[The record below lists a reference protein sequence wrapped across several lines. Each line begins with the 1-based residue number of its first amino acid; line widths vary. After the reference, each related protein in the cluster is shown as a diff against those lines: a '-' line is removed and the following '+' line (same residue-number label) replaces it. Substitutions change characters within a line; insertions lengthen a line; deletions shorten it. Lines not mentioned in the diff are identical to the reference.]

1 MMDTTCTLARSV
13 LAVSLA
19 FGLGLPAWA
28 QEGGFLEDAKG
39 GLTLRNYYFNRDFR
53 DPGAAKGKVEEWA
66 QGFIFK
72 FSSGYTPGLIGFGLD
87 GIALFGVKLD
97 SGGGTSGSELLPV
110 HDDGRAAD
118 DYGRAG
124 LAAKLRMSAT
134 ELKVGELLPD
144 IPLLRYDDGR
154 LLPQT
159 FRGAMLDS
167 REIEGLSLQAGQ
179 YREVSLRHSSDMQ
192 DLSAWAAPGVTSDGF
207 NYAGAEYRFNQQ
219 RTLIGAWHSQLE
231 DIYQQSYF
239 NLLHSQRVGEWTLGA
254 NLGYF
259 IDRDDGQARIGDIQ
273 SRTGYALLSA
283 SHSGHTLYLGLQ
295 KVSGDSQWMSV
306 YGSSGRTLG
315 NDMFNGNFSNADER
329 SWQVRYDY
337 NFAAL
342 GVPGLL
348 AMVRYGHG
356 ENATTAAGSNGK
368 EWERDAEVN
377 YTFQSG
383 ALKNLNIRLNN
394 ATNRRSFNS
403 DLDQTRLI
411 VSYPLLQQ
419 ACSNPSACAKMPFG

>member
-1 MMDTTCTLARSV
+1 MNTPHCILARS
-13 LAVSLA
+13 LAAASLA
-19 FGLGLPAWA
+19 LGTGLPAWA
-28 QEGGFLEDAKG
+28 EDGGFFKDAKTD
-39 GLTLRNYYFNRDFR
+39 LVLRNYYFNRDFR
-53 DPGAAKGKVEEWA
+53 DPGAAKSKVEEWA
-66 QGFIFK
+66 QGFILK
-72 FSSGYTPGLIGFGLD
+72 FNSGYTPGLVGFGLD
-87 GIALFGVKLD
+87 GIAMFGVKLD
-97 SGGGTSGSELLPV
+97 SGRGTSGSELLPV

-118 DYGRAG
+118 NYGRAG
-124 LAAKLRMSAT
+124 VAAKMRISAT

-167 REIEGLSLQAGQ
+167 REIAGLGLQAGQ
-179 YREVSLRHSSDMQ
+179 YRSVSLRNSSDMQ
-192 DLSAWAAPGVTSDGF
+192 DLSAWAAPGVRSDGF
-207 NYAGAEYRFNQQ
+207 TYAGAEYRFNQQ
-219 RTLIGAWHSQLE
+219 RTLIGAWHAQLE

-239 NLLHSQRVGEWTLGA
+239 NLLHKQPVGDWVLGA

-259 IDRDDGQARIGDIQ
+259 IDKDDGQARIGEIQ
-273 SRTGYALLSA
+273 SRTAYALLSA
-283 SHSGHTLYLGLQ
+283 STAGHTLYLGLQ
-295 KVSGDSQWMSV
+295 KVSGDSPWMSV

-337 NFAAL
+337 NFAAM

-356 ENATTAAGSNGK
+356 ENATTKVGSNGK
-368 EWERDAEVN
+368 EWERDTEVG

-383 ALKNLNIRLNN
+383 SLKNLSVRVNN

-403 DLDQTRLI
+403 DFDQTRVI
-411 VSYPLLQQ
+411 VSYPL
-419 ACSNPSACAKMPFG
+419 SF

>member
-1 MMDTTCTLARSV
+1 MNTPHCILARS
-13 LAVSLA
+13 LAAASLA
-19 FGLGLPAWA
+19 LGTGLPAWA
-28 QEGGFLEDAKG
+28 EDGGFFEDAKTD
-39 GLTLRNYYFNRDFR
+39 LVLRNYYFNRDFR
-53 DPGAAKGKVEEWA
+53 DPGAAKSKVEEWA
-66 QGFIFK
+66 QGFILK
-72 FSSGYTPGLIGFGLD
+72 FNSGYTPGVVGFGLD
-87 GIALFGVKLD
+87 GIAMFGVKLD
-97 SGGGTSGSELLPV
+97 SGRGTSGSELLPV

-118 DYGRAG
+118 NYGRAG
-124 LAAKLRMSAT
+124 VAAKMRISAT

-167 REIEGLSLQAGQ
+167 REIAGLGLQAGQ
-179 YREVSLRHSSDMQ
+179 YRSVSLRNSSDMQ
-192 DLSAWAAPGVTSDGF
+192 DLSAWAAPGVMSDGF
-207 NYAGAEYRFNQQ
+207 TYAGAEYRFNQQ
-219 RTLIGAWHSQLE
+219 RTLIGAWHAQLE

-239 NLLHSQRVGEWTLGA
+239 NLLHKQPVGDWVLGA

-259 IDRDDGQARIGDIQ
+259 IDKDDGQARIGEIR
-273 SRTGYALLSA
+273 SRTVYALLSA
-283 SHSGHTLYLGLQ
+283 STAGHTLYLGLQ
-295 KVSGDSQWMSV
+295 KVSGDSPWMSV

-337 NFAAL
+337 NFAAM

-356 ENATTAAGSNGK
+356 ENATTKAGSNGK
-368 EWERDAEVN
+368 EWERDTEVG

-383 ALKNLNIRLNN
+383 SLKNLSVRVNN

-403 DLDQTRLI
+403 DFDQTRVI
-411 VSYPLLQQ
+411 VSYPL
-419 ACSNPSACAKMPFG
+419 SF

>member
-1 MMDTTCTLARSV
+1 MNTPHCILARS
-13 LAVSLA
+13 LAAASLA
-19 FGLGLPAWA
+19 LGTGLPAWA
-28 QEGGFLEDAKG
+28 EDGGFFEDAKTD
-39 GLTLRNYYFNRDFR
+39 LVLRNYYFNRDFR
-53 DPGAAKGKVEEWA
+53 DPGAAKSKVEEWA
-66 QGFIFK
+66 QGFILK
-72 FSSGYTPGLIGFGLD
+72 FNSGYTPGVVGFGLD
-87 GIALFGVKLD
+87 GIAMFGVKLD
-97 SGGGTSGSELLPV
+97 SGRGTSGSELLPV
-110 HDDGRAAD
+110 HGDGRAAD
-118 DYGRAG
+118 NYGRAG
-124 LAAKLRMSAT
+124 VAAKMRISAT

-167 REIEGLSLQAGQ
+167 REIAGLGLQAGQ
-179 YREVSLRHSSDMQ
+179 YRSVSLRNSSDMQ

-207 NYAGAEYRFNQQ
+207 TYAGAEYRFNQQ
-219 RTLIGAWHSQLE
+219 RTLVGAWHAQLE

-239 NLLHSQRVGEWTLGA
+239 NLLHKQPVGDWVLGA

-259 IDRDDGQARIGDIQ
+259 IDKDDGQARIGEIQ
-273 SRTGYALLSA
+273 SRTAYALLSA
-283 SHSGHTLYLGLQ
+283 STAGHTLYLGLQ
-295 KVSGDSQWMSV
+295 KVSGDSPWMSV

-337 NFAAL
+337 NFAAM

-356 ENATTAAGSNGK
+356 ENATTKAGSNGK
-368 EWERDAEVN
+368 EWERDTEVG

-383 ALKNLNIRLNN
+383 SLKNLSVRVNN

-403 DLDQTRLI
+403 DFDQTRVI
-411 VSYPLLQQ
+411 VSYPL
-419 ACSNPSACAKMPFG
+419 SF

>member
-1 MMDTTCTLARSV
+1 MNTPHCILARS
-13 LAVSLA
+13 LAAASLA
-19 FGLGLPAWA
+19 LGTGLPAWA
-28 QEGGFLEDAKG
+28 EEGGFFDDAKTD
-39 GLTLRNYYFNRDFR
+39 LVLRNYYFNRDFR
-53 DPGAAKGKVEEWA
+53 DPGAAKSKVEEWA
-66 QGFIFK
+66 QGFILK
-72 FSSGYTPGLIGFGLD
+72 FNSGYTPGLVGFGLD
-87 GIALFGVKLD
+87 GIAMFGVKLD
-97 SGGGTSGSELLPV
+97 SGRGTSGSELLPV
-110 HDDGRAAD
+110 HGDGRAAD
-118 DYGRAG
+118 NYGRAG
-124 LAAKLRMSAT
+124 VAAKMRISAT

-159 FRGAMLDS
+159 FRGAVLDS
-167 REIEGLSLQAGQ
+167 REIAGLGLQAGQ
-179 YREVSLRHSSDMQ
+179 YRSVSLRNSSDMQ

-207 NYAGAEYRFNQQ
+207 TYAGAEYRFNQQ
-219 RTLIGAWHSQLE
+219 RTLVGAWHAQLE

-239 NLLHSQRVGEWTLGA
+239 NLLHKQPVGDWVLGA

-259 IDRDDGQARIGDIQ
+259 IDKDDGQARIGEIQ
-273 SRTGYALLSA
+273 SRTAYALLSA
-283 SHSGHTLYLGLQ
+283 STAGHTLYLGLQ
-295 KVSGDSQWMSV
+295 KVSGDSPWMSV

-356 ENATTAAGSNGK
+356 ENATTKAGSNGK
-368 EWERDAEVN
+368 EWERDTEVG

-383 ALKNLNIRLNN
+383 SLKNLSVRVNN

-403 DLDQTRLI
+403 DFDQTRVI
-411 VSYPLLQQ
+411 VSYPL
-419 ACSNPSACAKMPFG
+419 SF

>member
-1 MMDTTCTLARSV
+1 MNTPHCILARS
-13 LAVSLA
+13 LAAASLA
-19 FGLGLPAWA
+19 LGAGLPAWA
-28 QEGGFLEDAKG
+28 EEGGFFDDAKTD
-39 GLTLRNYYFNRDFR
+39 LVLRNYYFNRDFR
-53 DPGAAKGKVEEWA
+53 DPGAAKSKVEEWA
-66 QGFIFK
+66 QGFILK
-72 FSSGYTPGLIGFGLD
+72 FNSGYTPGVVGFGLD
-87 GIALFGVKLD
+87 GIAMFGVKLD
-97 SGGGTSGSELLPV
+97 SGRGTSGSELLPV
-110 HDDGRAAD
+110 HGDGRAAD
-118 DYGRAG
+118 NYGRAG
-124 LAAKLRMSAT
+124 VAAKMRISAT

-167 REIEGLSLQAGQ
+167 REIVGLGLQAGQ
-179 YREVSLRHSSDMQ
+179 YRSVSLRNSSDMQ
-192 DLSAWAAPGVTSDGF
+192 DLSAWAAPGVRSDGF
-207 NYAGAEYRFNQQ
+207 TYAGAEYRFNQQ
-219 RTLIGAWHSQLE
+219 RTLIGAWHAQLE

-239 NLLHSQRVGEWTLGA
+239 NLLHKQPVGDWVLGA

-259 IDRDDGQARIGDIQ
+259 IDKDDGQARIGEIQ
-273 SRTGYALLSA
+273 SRTAYTLLSA
-283 SHSGHTLYLGLQ
+283 STAGHTLYLGLQ
-295 KVSGDSQWMSV
+295 KVSGDSPWMSV

-337 NFAAL
+337 NFAAM

-356 ENATTAAGSNGK
+356 ENATTKVGSNGK
-368 EWERDAEVN
+368 EWERDTEVG

-383 ALKNLNIRLNN
+383 SLKNLSVRVNN

-403 DLDQTRLI
+403 DFDQTRLI
-411 VSYPLLQQ
+411 VSYPL
-419 ACSNPSACAKMPFG
+419 SF

>member
-1 MMDTTCTLARSV
+1 MNTPHCILARSLV
-13 LAVSLA
+13 AASLA
-19 FGLGLPAWA
+19 LGTGLPAWA
-28 QEGGFLEDAKG
+28 EDGGFFEDAKTD
-39 GLTLRNYYFNRDFR
+39 LVLRNYYFNRDFR
-53 DPGAAKGKVEEWA
+53 DPGAAKSKVEEWA
-66 QGFIFK
+66 QGFILK
-72 FSSGYTPGLIGFGLD
+72 FNSGYTPGVIGFGLD
-87 GIALFGVKLD
+87 GIAMFGVKLD
-97 SGGGTSGSELLPV
+97 SGRGTSGSELLPV

-118 DYGRAG
+118 NYGRAG
-124 LAAKLRMSAT
+124 VAAKMRISAT

-167 REIEGLSLQAGQ
+167 REIAGLGLQAGQ
-179 YREVSLRHSSDMQ
+179 YRSVSLRNSSDMQ

-207 NYAGAEYRFNQQ
+207 TYAGAEYRFNQQ
-219 RTLIGAWHSQLE
+219 RTLVGAWHAQLE

-239 NLLHSQRVGEWTLGA
+239 NLLHKQPVGDWVLGA

-259 IDRDDGQARIGDIQ
+259 IDKDDGQARIGEIQ
-273 SRTGYALLSA
+273 SRTAYALLSA
-283 SHSGHTLYLGLQ
+283 STAGHTLYLGLQ
-295 KVSGDSQWMSV
+295 KVSGDSPWMSV

-337 NFAAL
+337 NFAAM

-356 ENATTAAGSNGK
+356 ENATTKAGSNGK
-368 EWERDAEVN
+368 EWERDTEVG

-383 ALKNLNIRLNN
+383 SLKNLSVRVNN

-403 DLDQTRLI
+403 DFDQTRVI
-411 VSYPLLQQ
+411 VSYPL
-419 ACSNPSACAKMPFG
+419 SF

>member
-1 MMDTTCTLARSV
+1 MNTPHCILARS
-13 LAVSLA
+13 LAAASLA
-19 FGLGLPAWA
+19 LGTGLPAWA
-28 QEGGFLEDAKG
+28 EDGGFFKDAKTD
-39 GLTLRNYYFNRDFR
+39 LVLRNYYFNRDFR
-53 DPGAAKGKVEEWA
+53 DPGAVKSKVEEWA
-66 QGFIFK
+66 QGFILK
-72 FSSGYTPGLIGFGLD
+72 FNSGYTPGVVGFGLD
-87 GIALFGVKLD
+87 GIAMFGVKLD
-97 SGGGTSGSELLPV
+97 SGRGTSGSELLPV
-110 HDDGRAAD
+110 HGDGRAAD
-118 DYGRAG
+118 NYGRAG
-124 LAAKLRMSAT
+124 VAAKMRISAT

-167 REIEGLSLQAGQ
+167 REIAGLGLQAGQ
-179 YREVSLRHSSDMQ
+179 YRSVSLRNSSDMQ

-207 NYAGAEYRFNQQ
+207 TYAGAEYRFNQQ
-219 RTLIGAWHSQLE
+219 RTLIGAWHAQLE

-239 NLLHSQRVGEWTLGA
+239 NLLHKQPVGDWVLGA

-259 IDRDDGQARIGDIQ
+259 IDKDDGQARIGEIQ
-273 SRTGYALLSA
+273 SRTAYALLSA
-283 SHSGHTLYLGLQ
+283 STAGHTLYLGLQ
-295 KVSGDSQWMSV
+295 KVSGDSPWMSV

-337 NFAAL
+337 NFAAM

-356 ENATTAAGSNGK
+356 ENATTKAGSNGK
-368 EWERDAEVN
+368 EWERDTEVG

-383 ALKNLNIRLNN
+383 SLKNLSVRVNN

-403 DLDQTRLI
+403 DFDQTRVI
-411 VSYPLLQQ
+411 VSYPL
-419 ACSNPSACAKMPFG
+419 SF

>member
-1 MMDTTCTLARSV
+1 MNTPHCILARS
-13 LAVSLA
+13 LAAASLA
-19 FGLGLPAWA
+19 LGTGLPAWA
-28 QEGGFLEDAKG
+28 EDGDFFKDAKTD
-39 GLTLRNYYFNRDFR
+39 LVLRNYYFNRDFR
-53 DPGAAKGKVEEWA
+53 DPGAAKSKVEEWA
-66 QGFIFK
+66 QGFILK
-72 FSSGYTPGLIGFGLD
+72 FNSGYTPGVVGFGLD
-87 GIALFGVKLD
+87 GIAMFGVKLD
-97 SGGGTSGSELLPV
+97 SGRGTSGSELLPV
-110 HDDGRAAD
+110 HDDGRAVD
-118 DYGRAG
+118 NYGRAG
-124 LAAKLRMSAT
+124 VAAKMRISAT

-167 REIEGLSLQAGQ
+167 REIAGLGLQAGQ
-179 YREVSLRHSSDMQ
+179 YRSVSLRNSSDMQ

-207 NYAGAEYRFNQQ
+207 TYAGAEYRFNQQ
-219 RTLIGAWHSQLE
+219 RTLVGAWHAQLE

-239 NLLHSQRVGEWTLGA
+239 NLLHKQPVGDWVLGA

-259 IDRDDGQARIGDIQ
+259 IDKDDGQARIGEIQ
-273 SRTGYALLSA
+273 SRTAYALLSA
-283 SHSGHTLYLGLQ
+283 STAGHALYLGLQ
-295 KVSGDSQWMSV
+295 KVSGDSPWMSV

-337 NFAAL
+337 NFAAM

-356 ENATTAAGSNGK
+356 ENATTKAGSNGK
-368 EWERDAEVN
+368 EWERDTEVG

-383 ALKNLNIRLNN
+383 NLKNLSVRVNN

-403 DLDQTRLI
+403 DFDQTRVI
-411 VSYPLLQQ
+411 VSYPL
-419 ACSNPSACAKMPFG
+419 SF

>member
-1 MMDTTCTLARSV
+1 MNTPHCILARS
-13 LAVSLA
+13 LAAASLA
-19 FGLGLPAWA
+19 LGTGLPAWA
-28 QEGGFLEDAKG
+28 EDGDFFKDAKTD
-39 GLTLRNYYFNRDFR
+39 LVLRNYYFNRDFR
-53 DPGAAKGKVEEWA
+53 DPGAAKSKVEEWA
-66 QGFIFK
+66 QGFILK
-72 FSSGYTPGLIGFGLD
+72 FNSGYTPGVVGFGLD
-87 GIALFGVKLD
+87 GIAMFGVKLD
-97 SGGGTSGSELLPV
+97 SGRGTSGSELLPM

-118 DYGRAG
+118 NYGRAG
-124 LAAKLRMSAT
+124 VAAKMRISAT

-167 REIEGLSLQAGQ
+167 REIAGLGLQAGQ
-179 YREVSLRHSSDMQ
+179 YRSVSLRNSSDMQ

-207 NYAGAEYRFNQQ
+207 TYAGAEYRFNQQ
-219 RTLIGAWHSQLE
+219 RTLVGAWHAQLE

-239 NLLHSQRVGEWTLGA
+239 NLLHKQPVGDWVLGA

-259 IDRDDGQARIGDIQ
+259 IDKDDGQARISEIQ
-273 SRTGYALLSA
+273 SRTAYALLSA
-283 SHSGHTLYLGLQ
+283 STAGHTLYLGLQ
-295 KVSGDSQWMSV
+295 KVSGDSPWMSV

-337 NFAAL
+337 NFAAM

-356 ENATTAAGSNGK
+356 ENATTKAGSNGK
-368 EWERDAEVN
+368 EWERDTEVG

-383 ALKNLNIRLNN
+383 SLKNLSVRVNN

-403 DLDQTRLI
+403 DFDQTRVI
-411 VSYPLLQQ
+411 VNYPL
-419 ACSNPSACAKMPFG
+419 SF

>member
-1 MMDTTCTLARSV
+1 MNTPHCILARS
-13 LAVSLA
+13 LAAASLA
-19 FGLGLPAWA
+19 LGTGLPAWA
-28 QEGGFLEDAKG
+28 EDGDFFKDAKTD
-39 GLTLRNYYFNRDFR
+39 LVLRNYYFNRDFR
-53 DPGAAKGKVEEWA
+53 DPGAAKSKVEEWA
-66 QGFIFK
+66 QGFILK
-72 FSSGYTPGLIGFGLD
+72 FNSGYTPGVVGFGLD
-87 GIALFGVKLD
+87 GIAMFGVKLD
-97 SGGGTSGSELLPV
+97 SGRGTSGSELLPV

-118 DYGRAG
+118 NYGRAG
-124 LAAKLRMSAT
+124 VAAKMRISAT

-167 REIEGLSLQAGQ
+167 REIAGLGLQAGQ
-179 YREVSLRHSSDMQ
+179 YRSVSLRNSSDMQ

-207 NYAGAEYRFNQQ
+207 TYAGAEYRFNQQ
-219 RTLIGAWHSQLE
+219 RTLVGAWHAQLE

-239 NLLHSQRVGEWTLGA
+239 NLLHKQPVGDWVLGA

-259 IDRDDGQARIGDIQ
+259 IDKDDGQARIGEIQ
-273 SRTGYALLSA
+273 SRTAYALLSA
-283 SHSGHTLYLGLQ
+283 STAGHTLYLGLQ
-295 KVSGDSQWMSV
+295 KVSGDSPWMSV

-337 NFAAL
+337 NFAAM

-356 ENATTAAGSNGK
+356 ENATTKAGSNGK
-368 EWERDAEVN
+368 EWERDTEVG

-383 ALKNLNIRLNN
+383 SLKNLSVRVNN

-403 DLDQTRLI
+403 DFDQTRVI
-411 VSYPLLQQ
+411 VSYPL
-419 ACSNPSACAKMPFG
+419 SF

>member
-1 MMDTTCTLARSV
+1 MNTPHCILARS
-13 LAVSLA
+13 LAAASLA
-19 FGLGLPAWA
+19 LGTGLPAWA
-28 QEGGFLEDAKG
+28 EDGGFFEDAKTD
-39 GLTLRNYYFNRDFR
+39 LVLRNYYFNRDFR
-53 DPGAAKGKVEEWA
+53 DPGAAKSKVEEWA
-66 QGFIFK
+66 QGFILK
-72 FSSGYTPGLIGFGLD
+72 FNSGYTPGIVGFGLD
-87 GIALFGVKLD
+87 GIAMFGVKLD
-97 SGGGTSGSELLPV
+97 SGRGTSGSELLPV
-110 HDDGRAAD
+110 HDDGRATD
-118 DYGRAG
+118 NYGRAG
-124 LAAKLRMSAT
+124 VAAKMRISAT

-167 REIEGLSLQAGQ
+167 REIAGLGLQAGQ
-179 YREVSLRHSSDMQ
+179 YRSVSLRNSSDMQ

-207 NYAGAEYRFNQQ
+207 TYAGAEYRFNQQ
-219 RTLIGAWHSQLE
+219 RTLIGAWHAQLE

-239 NLLHSQRVGEWTLGA
+239 NLLHKQPVGDWVLGA

-259 IDRDDGQARIGDIQ
+259 IDKDDGQARIGEIR
-273 SRTGYALLSA
+273 SRTAYALLSA
-283 SHSGHTLYLGLQ
+283 STAGHTLYLGLQ
-295 KVSGDSQWMSV
+295 KVSGDSPWMSV

-337 NFAAL
+337 NFAAM

-356 ENATTAAGSNGK
+356 ENATTKAGSNGK
-368 EWERDAEVN
+368 EWERDTEVG

-383 ALKNLNIRLNN
+383 SLKNLSVRVNN

-403 DLDQTRLI
+403 DFDQTRVI
-411 VSYPLLQQ
+411 VSYPL
-419 ACSNPSACAKMPFG
+419 SF

>member
-1 MMDTTCTLARSV
+1 MNTPHCILARS
-13 LAVSLA
+13 LAAASLA
-19 FGLGLPAWA
+19 LGTGLPAWA
-28 QEGGFLEDAKG
+28 EEGGFFDDAKTD
-39 GLTLRNYYFNRDFR
+39 LLLRNYYFNRDFR
-53 DPGAAKGKVEEWA
+53 DPGAAKSKVEEWA
-66 QGFIFK
+66 QGFILK
-72 FSSGYTPGLIGFGLD
+72 FNSGYTPGLVGFGLD
-87 GIALFGVKLD
+87 GIAMFGVKLD
-97 SGGGTSGSELLPV
+97 SGRGTSGSELLPV

-118 DYGRAG
+118 NYGRAG
-124 LAAKLRMSAT
+124 VAAKMRISAT

-167 REIEGLSLQAGQ
+167 REIAGLGLQAGQ
-179 YREVSLRHSSDMQ
+179 YRSVSLRNSSDMQ
-192 DLSAWAAPGVTSDGF
+192 DLSAWAAPGVASDGF
-207 NYAGAEYRFNQQ
+207 TYAGAEYRFNQQ
-219 RTLIGAWHSQLE
+219 RTLVGAWHAQLE

-239 NLLHSQRVGEWTLGA
+239 NLLHKQSVGDWVLGA

-259 IDRDDGQARIGDIQ
+259 IDKDDGQARIGEIR
-273 SRTGYALLSA
+273 SRTAYALLSA
-283 SHSGHTLYLGLQ
+283 STAGHTLYLGLQ
-295 KVSGDSQWMSV
+295 KVSGDSPWMSV

-337 NFAAL
+337 NFAAM

-356 ENATTAAGSNGK
+356 ENATTKAGSNGK
-368 EWERDAEVN
+368 EWERDTEVG

-383 ALKNLNIRLNN
+383 SLKNLSVRVNN

-403 DLDQTRLI
+403 DFDQTRVI
-411 VSYPLLQQ
+411 VSYPL
-419 ACSNPSACAKMPFG
+419 SF